1 MTTFRL
7 NNQFPTAVNSFFRNL
22 ENVSSIAKQPAINV
36 LEHANSFQIE
46 VMAPGFKKEDFTI
59 NLQKNKLTI
68 AAIVEPKENE
78 TEEKAVINEVKLLRQ
93 EFIKSE
99 FERSFVLPQT
109 IDGEKIEATYLEGI
123 LTLTLPKKEEALEKE
138 PKLIAVA

>member
-1 MTTFRL
+1 MTTFRS
-7 NNQFPTAVNSFFRNL
+7 NNQFSNAVNSLFSNL
-22 ENVSSIAKQPAINV
+22 ENVQSVVKQPAINV
-36 LEHANSFQIE
+36 LEQANSFQIE

-59 NLQKNKLTI
+59 NLQKNKLSI
-68 AAIVEPKENE
+68 AAILEPK
-78 TEEKAVINEVKLLRQ
+78 TNEVENQPVVNEAKLLRQ
-93 EFIKSE
+93 EFVKSE

-109 IDGEKIEATYLEGI
+109 IDGEKIEATYLDGI